1 MSKLIPKKHVSLE
14 HSLIGFGSKVISI
27 IGNANVSLE
36 YLWGQCNLNS
46 TVKHSFDDLV
56 LTLDYLFGIGVVIQ
70 NKEGLLCLK

>member
-27 IGNANVSLE
+27 IGDANVSLE

-70 NKEGLLCLK
+70 NEEGLLCLK

>member
-1 MSKLIPKKHVSLE
+1 MSKLIPKKHVPLE

>member
-27 IGNANVSLE
+27 IGNASVSLE

-70 NKEGLLCLK
+70 NEEGLLCLK